1 MSQLDYEDIVEK
13 NILDILGAKNMSEE
27 EKRNIYTK
35 ALETIQ
41 NRVIMRISD
50 KLSDQETDE
59 WKKILD
65 SGDKAKANEF
75 AQNKGLDIPKLLAEE
90 TLIYKTELAELMR

>member
-1 MSQLDYEDIVEK
+1 MADLNYEEILDK

-27 EKRNIYTK
+27 QKRNIFTK

-50 KLSDQETDE
+50 KLSEPEVDE

-65 SGDKAKANEF
+65 SGDKKQAEMFLK
-75 AQNKGLDIPKLLAEE
+75 NKGLDLPKLLAEE
-90 TLIYKTELAELMR
+90 ALIYKTELAELMR